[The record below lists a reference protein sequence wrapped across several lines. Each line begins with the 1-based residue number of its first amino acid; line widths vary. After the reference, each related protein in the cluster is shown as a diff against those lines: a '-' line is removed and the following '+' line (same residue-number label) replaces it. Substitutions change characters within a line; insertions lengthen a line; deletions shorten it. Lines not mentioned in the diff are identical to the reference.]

1 MTKAHLITSILSF
14 MCLIPQTIAGPVRM
28 TVHEGWE
35 FRQARLSNWYPATV
49 PGTVHTDLMA
59 NGIIEDPYF
68 RLNER
73 GVQWVDKEDW
83 IYRTTF
89 DVPEDIVS
97 KDNIRIHFYGLDT
110 YADVRLND
118 TLILSADNMFR
129 EWKACIKDIL
139 KEKGNRLEIYF
150 HSPIKVALPMYD
162 ALPYHY
168 EAWND
173 QAANGGLLTK
183 KLSPFTRKAG
193 YHYGWDWGPR
203 LVTSGIWRK
212 IEIEAWNDALIENVQ
227 IIPES
232 VSKKSASVRTFIE
245 ILSDK
250 DIPNSSVEI
259 SDEDSGKI
267 LGSAAASLKKGL
279 NRIEVGFTIRNPRL
293 WWCHGMGEPEMYR
306 FRTTVLSDGRAVDS
320 RTEKTGIRSVEVEKV
335 RDGYGRSLRFILN
348 GEPVFCKGANYIPC
362 DNFLPRITD
371 ETYRR
376 TVQDAADVNMNM
388 LRVWGGGIYEDDRFY
403 EYCDSLGIMVWQDF
417 MFACA
422 VYPAKGEF
430 LENIRQEAI
439 DNVKRLRN
447 HPCIVYWCGN
457 NENQDSWLRGWIY
470 DENKVDPKY
479 SEVIWKEYEQ
489 QYYVTLADVV
499 EEYGSGIGYQPTS
512 PFADY
517 GVSSNDH
524 EGDRHYWEVWHGKKP
539 ISEYNVQKSRFFSEY
554 GFQSFPCF
562 GDVMKFA
569 PCKKDWSISSE
580 VMMSHQRGGEF
591 ANHLIETYLL
601 NEYHKPKDFRSFLY
615 ASQILQG
622 DAIKTAIEAHRRD
635 KGYCW
640 GSLYWQHNDCWP
652 VASWSSRDWY
662 GTWKALHYFARN
674 AFDDILVSA
683 VRQGDSIEVCVVSD
697 RLKNIRGRVS
707 VETMLLS
714 GGRVSVFEKDI
725 AATAN
730 ASTKALSLPVG
741 EMLGGCPEG
750 NVVIVLKFT
759 PADAVR
765 DGLANEYV
773 NHFFLPKQ
781 KDMNY
786 PECNISF
793 DVREAD
799 GVCEVSV
806 SSDRFAR
813 GVYLYADGIDLHFS
827 DNFFDLLPGETR
839 TVTVRIDAA
848 PEILKQRLKTM
859 SLSDTY

>member
-1 MTKAHLITSILSF
+1 
-14 MCLIPQTIAGPVRM
+14 M
-28 TVHEGWE
+28 TVHDGWE
-35 FRQARLSNWYPATV
+35 FRQARLSNWYPASV

-89 DVPEDIVS
+89 DVPEDIFS
-97 KDNIRIHFYGLDT
+97 KENIRIHFHGLDT

-129 EWKACIKDIL
+129 EWKAGIKDIL
-139 KEKGNRLEIYF
+139 RENGNKLEIYF
-150 HSPIKVALPMYD
+150 HSPIKIALPMYD

-203 LVTSGIWRK
+203 LVTSGIWRD
-212 IEIEAWNDALIENVQ
+212 IEIEAWNDAIIENIQ
-227 IIPES
+227 IISEN
-232 VSKKSASVRTFIE
+232 VSRKSASVRTYVE

-250 DIPNSSVEI
+250 DIPESTVEI
-259 SDEDSGKI
+259 SDEDSGEL
-267 LGSAAASLKKGL
+267 LGSASASLRKGL
-279 NRIEVGFTIRNPRL
+279 NRVELDFDIRNPRL
-293 WWCHGMGEPEMYR
+293 WWCNGMGRPEMYV
-306 FRTTVLSDGRAVDS
+306 FRTTVSSGGNVLDN
-320 RTEKTGIRSVEVEKV
+320 RTEKTGIRSVQVEKV
-335 RDGYGRSLRFILN
+335 RDEYGRSLRFILN

-371 ETYRR
+371 ETYLR
-376 TVQDAADVNMNM
+376 TVRDAADVNMNM

-403 EYCDSLGIMVWQDF
+403 EYCDSLGIMIWQDF

-457 NENQDSWLRGWIY
+457 NENQDSWLGGWIY
-470 DENKVDPKY
+470 DVNKVDPKY

-539 ISEYNVQKSRFFSEY
+539 ISEYNVQRSRFFSEY

-562 GDVMKFA
+562 GDVEKFA
-569 PCKKDWSISSE
+569 PLEKDWSISSE

-662 GTWKALHYFARN
+662 GTWKALHYFARK
-674 AFDDILVSA
+674 AFDEILISA
-683 VRQGDSIEVCVVSD
+683 VRQGDNVDVYVVSD
-697 RLKNIRGRVS
+697 RLENVRGNVS

-714 GGRVSVFEKDI
+714 GEKVSSFGKRIV
-725 AATAN
+725 AGAN
-730 ASTKALSLPVG
+730 SSTKVLSLPVS
-741 EMLGGCPEG
+741 EMTGGCKEG
-750 NVVIVLKFT
+750 SVVIVLEFVPDKGGH
-759 PADAVR
+759 
-765 DGLANEYV
+765 DGLETEYA

-781 KDMNY
+781 KDMDY
-786 PECNISF
+786 PDCHISI
-793 DVREAD
+793 DVKEAD
-799 GVCEVSV
+799 AGTKFPPHQAISPAASTCTLTASTCISPTT
-806 SSDRFAR
+806 SSTSF
-813 GVYLYADGIDLHFS
+813 
-827 DNFFDLLPGETR
+827 PGR
-839 TVTVRIDAA
+839 PA
-848 PEILKQRLKTM
+848 
-859 SLSDTY
+859 LSRWKPTFLRKP